1 MSLFRQQPQNRQ
13 GRVGW
18 GVGSGEPT
26 TRRGGEKWKTQ
37 IWEGGGV
44 EKEETE
50 EEEGPQGGG
59 GDRPSPEF

>member
-37 IWEGGGV
+37 IWEEGGV

>member
-1 MSLFRQQPQNRQ
+1 MEDTDL
-13 GRVGW
+13 GR
-18 GVGSGEPT
+18 
-26 TRRGGEKWKTQ
+26 
-37 IWEGGGV
+37 GGV